1 VRLAGFAA
9 RCDRAAGAVVDIAV
23 SSELVF
29 ACVAPAAAGAMDD
42 RALRAYVRT
51 QLAFYIGE
59 ADGPW
64 AVATCSRP
72 NAALAL
78 GLPRRVLDA
87 LIETAA
93 KSHVHVRHVRP
104 WWTIEFGRVLRSAST
119 AHVALVASEPGYACG
134 LQIERGRL
142 TRVAADRW
150 GNPREATS
158 FDADR
163 FAASQGL
170 QGRLHLITA
179 PEERA

>member
-1 VRLAGFAA
+1 LAAFAA
-9 RCDRAAGAVVDIAV
+9 RCDHAAGTVVDIAV

-29 ACVAPAAAGAMDD
+29 ACVAPVEAGAMDD

-51 QLAFYIGE
+51 QLAYYVGE
-59 ADGPW
+59 AGGPW
-64 AVATCSRP
+64 AVATCSHP
-72 NAALAL
+72 HAALGL

-87 LIETAA
+87 LMEKAA
-93 KSHVHVRHVRP
+93 LSQVRVRHVRP
-104 WWTIEFGRVLRSAST
+104 WWTIEFGRVLRSART
-119 AHVALVASEPGYACG
+119 ASVALVAVEPGYACG

-150 GNPREATS
+150 GNPGEATT

-163 FAASQGL
+163 FAASHEL